1 MAVLFECKA
10 TILFFYRLP
19 VRKENM
25 IREKLKL
32 FMYQKLKIKSDYT
45 YQGVPQ
51 GRKKLHCGTPFL
63 MVRNLSDFSFCCNP
77 QHHDYKS
84 KGGHL
89 PQHSAAVRLPE
100 IAGGQPQADTG
111 CGNSADCKADG

>member
-63 MVRNLSDFSFCCNP
+63 MVRNLSDFGFCYRLSVAYLCE
-77 QHHDYKS
+77 KS
-84 KGGHL
+84 DWNYSVFGGGF
-89 PQHSAAVRLPE
+89 RLGLLLH
-100 IAGGQPQADTG
+100 GGLL
-111 CGNSADCKADG
+111 

>member
-63 MVRNLSDFSFCCNP
+63 MVRNLSDFSFCCSLSVA
-77 QHHDYKS
+77 YLCAKS
-84 KGGHL
+84 GWNGSAFGRGFRLGLLLHGGL
-89 PQHSAAVRLPE
+89 F
-100 IAGGQPQADTG
+100 
-111 CGNSADCKADG
+111 